1 MPEDPS
7 PTPLQERLRGIVAF
21 LSSFQ
26 TPDFNFGH
34 WTQPPSD
41 KQGVIMLPY
50 FSLSEVAGL
59 FVQRAYDLGWVI
71 RDFDWGTWMQ
81 TPEAKSLR
89 DDLQVLTQATPEQ
102 LARLLTVYSRQDRF
116 SEGALEAAFESGLLT
131 RVLER
136 AAVILN
142 EIERP
147 QRS

>member
-1 MPEDPS
+1 
-7 PTPLQERLRGIVAF
+7 
-21 LSSFQ
+21 
-26 TPDFNFGH
+26 
-34 WTQPPSD
+34 
-41 KQGVIMLPY
+41 MLPY